1 MTNAAEALAATTW
14 SRHWRL
20 EPPMRSSVHGKVR
33 HDVHWLWSEISPAT
47 WRRSDIERMVRPLW
61 TYPTHATEEWDAR
74 AKSPLLYCFLR
85 SRCPGCDEIAIRP
98 GIPFLGVRLHP
109 AMANLLD
116 YVVLRGLLL
125 GLIKFIAWKYGLS

>member
-1 MTNAAEALAATTW
+1 ERSFTSRPGDGRTSNAWSAFLTW
-14 SRHWRL
+14 
-20 EPPMRSSVHGKVR
+20 
-33 HDVHWLWSEISPAT
+33 
-47 WRRSDIERMVRPLW
+47 
-61 TYPTHATEEWDAR
+61 PTHATEEWDPR
-74 AKSPLLYCFLR
+74 AKSPLVYCFLR

-116 YVVLRGLLL
+116 YVVLGGLLL